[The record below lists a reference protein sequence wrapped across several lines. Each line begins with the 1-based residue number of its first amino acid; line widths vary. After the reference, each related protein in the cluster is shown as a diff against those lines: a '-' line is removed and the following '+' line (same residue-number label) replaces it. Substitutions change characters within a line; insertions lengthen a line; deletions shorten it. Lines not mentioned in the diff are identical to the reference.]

1 MAIELVEKDKLDRK
15 AKKKINPET
24 FIDLDNVRS
33 IKSTHTTV
41 HGSKTNHKVT
51 FGIKQ
56 EADELSAS
64 LTSTIDTMDD
74 KNRNTEA
81 TGEPPSDEQ
90 ASTSVVSPYS
100 SQGQGDSSCMPRH

>member
-1 MAIELVEKDKLDRK
+1 M
-15 AKKKINPET
+15 
-24 FIDLDNVRS
+24 
-33 IKSTHTTV
+33 
-41 HGSKTNHKVT
+41 T

-100 SQGQGDSSCMPRH
+100 SQGQGDSTCLPTISASGEASSQAYSGLGKGANGKVRNSWKAPANSVWGQKSQG